1 MGREGP
7 LTDGTIV
14 MELAM
19 DGIRKQHAGFYRGYL
34 ADDRSLIPLTMLLA
48 TGVAV
53 WLLFYLVSTVG
64 PAPKTPS
71 ALAPP
76 VRATSSIFESR
87 NARARPDQRH
97 PPKFAAAP
105 IPPVRRADPEGQLRV
120 DTANRI
126 SMVRPPPPA
135 NRVFTA
141 TRRRDL

>member
-64 PAPKTPS
+64 PVPKTPLV
-71 ALAPP
+71 LAPP
-76 VRATSSIFESR
+76 ARATSSIFESR
-87 NARARPDQRH
+87 
-97 PPKFAAAP
+97 
-105 IPPVRRADPEGQLRV
+105 
-120 DTANRI
+120 
-126 SMVRPPPPA
+126 
-135 NRVFTA
+135 
-141 TRRRDL
+141 TR